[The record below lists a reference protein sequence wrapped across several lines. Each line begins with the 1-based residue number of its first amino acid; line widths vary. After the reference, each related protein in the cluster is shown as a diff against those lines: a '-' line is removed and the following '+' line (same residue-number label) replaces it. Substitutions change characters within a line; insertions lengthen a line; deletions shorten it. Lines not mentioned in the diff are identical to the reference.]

1 MSGPFA
7 DASTGT
13 VTWEATGWDDPRV
26 ADLRAQM
33 DREVVP
39 RYAGR
44 SGTYPAGPTA
54 DEVAV
59 VWLALVEGVPAATA
73 TLRRL
78 EVPGQPPRSE
88 VKRLFVAAG
97 HRRRGLAA
105 LALGR
110 VEGSARADGVPD
122 LVLQTGDL
130 QPDAEALYVREGW
143 HRVPVYP
150 PYDGLVHSRCYGK
163 TL

>member
-1 MSGPFA
+1 MSDTLAGA
-7 DASTGT
+7 GT
-13 VTWEATGWDDPRV
+13 VTWEATGWDDPR
-26 ADLRAQM
+26 AAALRTQM
-33 DREVVP
+33 DHEVVP

-44 SGTYPAGPTA
+44 SGTYPAGPA
-54 DEVAV
+54 AEEVAV

-78 EVPGQPPRSE
+78 EVAGQPLRFE
-88 VKRLFVAAG
+88 VKRLFVAAD

-110 VEGSARADGVPD
+110 VEASARAAGVTD

-150 PYDGLVHSRCYGK
+150 PYDGLAHSRCYGK
-163 TL
+163 PL